1 VNGQAGIVWLR
12 FFLALAV
19 MVLSMPATTRAADT
33 QPQVASSVEA
43 VEWLQRLSPAM
54 NTTSYRG
61 VFVYGRNQQ
70 VHSMQVAHRYNGSM
84 VEERLVI
91 QDGGSGEIVRRGTE
105 VICVLPA
112 QDTVTLDAIIPSGS
126 LADSFND
133 QPLPAPRWYQ
143 AQMLGEGRVAGY
155 AVVKIALNAHDPY
168 RYSYRLWLEKD
179 TGLLVKSQTRNADDQ
194 ILEHFQFTSLDI
206 TDDIVDSELQI
217 STTDK
222 SKTHTMSLEPSNSVT
237 ELVTRLQGWSLGW
250 LPAGFEPAATPRS
263 DKRQV
268 IAFSDGFA
276 AFSVFVE
283 DAVSLDM
290 PTGASRIGATTVY
303 LRPVQSDG
311 RQVLISVVGE
321 VPPITARKVAESVR
335 FASAAVDSTTI
346 DSASVDSANVDSA
359 TASLVEHQ
367 GASR

>member
-1 VNGQAGIVWLR
+1 MSGQAGTVWLR

-19 MVLSMPATTRAADT
+19 MVLWVPAKAQAIET
-33 QPQVASSVEA
+33 QPQTANSTEA
-43 VEWLQRLSPAM
+43 VEWLRRLGPAM
-54 NTTSYRG
+54 NMTSYRG
-61 VFVYGRNQQ
+61 VFVYGRGQQ
-70 VHSMQVAHRYNGSM
+70 VHSMQVAHRYSGSM

-91 QDGGSGEIVRRGTE
+91 QDGGSGEIVRRGME
-105 VICVLPA
+105 VVCVLPA
-112 QDTVTLDAIIPSGS
+112 QDTVTLDAIIPSGP
-126 LADSFND
+126 LADSFSD
-133 QPLPAPRWYQ
+133 QLLPATRWYQ
-143 AQMLGEGRVAGY
+143 AEMLGEGRVAGY
-155 AVVKIALNAHDPY
+155 AVVKIALNANDPY

-194 ILEHFQFTSLDI
+194 ILEYFQFTSLDI

-217 STTDK
+217 TTADK
-222 SKTHTMSLEPSNSVT
+222 NKTSTMSLEPSNSVT
-237 ELVTRLQGWSLGW
+237 ELVTRLQGWSLDW
-250 LPAGFEPAATPRS
+250 VPAGFEPAATPRS

-268 IAFSDGFA
+268 IAFSDGLA

-283 DAVSLDM
+283 DIASLDM

-335 FASAAVDSTTI
+335 FDSAA
-346 DSASVDSANVDSA
+346 VDSANVDSA
-359 TASLVEHQ
+359 TASLIEHQ

>member
-1 VNGQAGIVWLR
+1 MILW
-12 FFLALAV
+12 
-19 MVLSMPATTRAADT
+19 MPAATRATDAP
-33 QPQVASSVEA
+33 PQMASSAEA
-43 VEWLQRLSPAM
+43 IEWLQRLSPAM
-54 NTTSYRG
+54 NMTSYRG
-61 VFVYGRNQQ
+61 VFVYGRGQQ

-112 QDTVTLDAIIPSGS
+112 QDTVTLDAIISYGS
-126 LADSFND
+126 LAGSFND
-133 QPLPAPRWYQ
+133 QLLPAARWYQ
-143 AQMLGEGRVAGY
+143 AQILGEGRVAGY
-155 AVVKIALNAHDPY
+155 AVVKIALNANDLY

-217 STTDK
+217 ATADK
-222 SKTHTMSLEPSNSVT
+222 NKSRTMSLKSSDSVAEP
-237 ELVTRLQGWSLGW
+237 VTRLQGWSLDW

-283 DAVSLDM
+283 DVASLDM

-303 LRPVQSDG
+303 LRPVLSDG
-311 RQVLISVVGE
+311 RQVLVSVVGE

-335 FASAAVDSTTI
+335 FDRAAVDGTTVDSTT
-346 DSASVDSANVDSA
+346 VDSTTVDGTDVGSA

>member
-1 VNGQAGIVWLR
+1 MGLW
-12 FFLALAV
+12 
-19 MVLSMPATTRAADT
+19 MPAGAQSTEAP
-33 QPQVASSVEA
+33 PQTAISAEA
-43 VEWLQRLSPAM
+43 VKWLQRLGPAM
-54 NTTSYRG
+54 NMTSYRG
-61 VFVYGRNQQ
+61 VFVYGRGQQ
-70 VHSMQVAHRYNGSM
+70 VHSMQVAHRYNGSI

-91 QDGGSGEIVRRGTE
+91 QDGGSGEIVRRGLE
-105 VICVLPA
+105 VVCVLPA
-112 QDTVTLDAIIPSGS
+112 QDTVTLDAIIPSGP
-126 LADSFND
+126 LGDSFSD
-133 QPLPAPRWYQ
+133 QLLPATRWYQ
-143 AQMLGEGRVAGY
+143 TQMLGDGRVAGY
-155 AVVKIALNAHDPY
+155 AVVKIALTANDPY
-168 RYSYRLWLEKD
+168 RYSYRLWLEKE

-217 STTDK
+217 TTADK
-222 SKTHTMSLEPSNSVT
+222 NKTSTMSLEPSNSVT
-237 ELVTRLQGWSLGW
+237 ELVTRLQGWSLDW

-268 IAFSDGFA
+268 IAFSDGLA

-283 DAVSLDM
+283 DIASLDM

-335 FASAAVDSTTI
+335 FDSAA
-346 DSASVDSANVDSA
+346 ADSA
-359 TASLVEHQ
+359 TASLMEHQ

>member
-1 VNGQAGIVWLR
+1 MSGQAGTVWLR

-19 MVLSMPATTRAADT
+19 MVLWVPAKAQAIET
-33 QPQVASSVEA
+33 QPQTANSTEA
-43 VEWLQRLSPAM
+43 VEWLRRLGPAM
-54 NTTSYRG
+54 NMTSYRG
-61 VFVYGRNQQ
+61 VFVYGRGQQ
-70 VHSMQVAHRYNGSM
+70 VHSMQVAHRYSGSM

-91 QDGGSGEIVRRGTE
+91 QDGGSGEIVRRGME
-105 VICVLPA
+105 VVCVLPA
-112 QDTVTLDAIIPSGS
+112 QDTVTLDAIIPSGP
-126 LADSFND
+126 LADSFSD
-133 QPLPAPRWYQ
+133 QLLPATRWYQ
-143 AQMLGEGRVAGY
+143 AEMLGEGRVAGY
-155 AVVKIALNAHDPY
+155 AVVKIALNANDPY

-194 ILEHFQFTSLDI
+194 ILEYFQFTSLDI

-217 STTDK
+217 TTADK
-222 SKTHTMSLEPSNSVT
+222 NKTSTMSLEPSNSVT
-237 ELVTRLQGWSLGW
+237 ELVTRLQGWSLDW
-250 LPAGFEPAATPRS
+250 VPAGFEPAATPRS

-268 IAFSDGFA
+268 IAFSDGLA

-283 DAVSLDM
+283 DIASLDM

-335 FASAAVDSTTI
+335 F
-346 DSASVDSANVDSA
+346 DSANVDSA
-359 TASLVEHQ
+359 TASLIEHQ

>member
-1 VNGQAGIVWLR
+1 VNGQAGKVWLR

-19 MVLSMPATTRAADT
+19 MFLWMPAATRATEA
-33 QPQVASSVEA
+33 QPQTANSAEA
-43 VEWLQRLSPAM
+43 VQWLQRLGPAM
-54 NTTSYRG
+54 NMTSYRG
-61 VFVYGRNQQ
+61 VFVYGRGQQ

-91 QDGGSGEIVRRGTE
+91 QDGGSGEIVRRDME
-105 VICVLPA
+105 VVCVLPA
-112 QDTVTLDAIIPSGS
+112 RDTVTLDSIIPSGP
-126 LADSFND
+126 LADSFSD
-133 QPLPAPRWYQ
+133 QLLPATLWYQ

-155 AVVKIALNAHDPY
+155 AVVKIALNANDPY

-206 TDDIVDSELQI
+206 TDDIADSELQI
-217 STTDK
+217 ATADK
-222 SKTHTMSLEPSNSVT
+222 HQAGTFSLESGSPAT
-237 ELVTRLQGWSLGW
+237 ELVTRLQGWSLDW

-268 IAFSDGFA
+268 IAFSDGLA

-283 DAVSLDM
+283 DIASLDM

-335 FASAAVDSTTI
+335 FDGATVDS
-346 DSASVDSANVDSA
+346 SSGDSANVDNGTS
-359 TASLVEHQ
+359 SLIERQ

>member
-1 VNGQAGIVWLR
+1 MSGQAGTVWLR

-19 MVLSMPATTRAADT
+19 MVLWVPAKAQAIET
-33 QPQVASSVEA
+33 QPQTANSAEA
-43 VEWLQRLSPAM
+43 VKWLQRLGPAM
-54 NTTSYRG
+54 NMTSYRG
-61 VFVYGRNQQ
+61 VFVYGRGQQ

-91 QDGGSGEIVRRGTE
+91 QDGGSGEIVRRGLE
-105 VICVLPA
+105 VVCVLPA
-112 QDTVTLDAIIPSGS
+112 QDTVTLDAIIPSGP
-126 LADSFND
+126 LADSFSD
-133 QPLPAPRWYQ
+133 QLLPATRWYQ
-143 AQMLGEGRVAGY
+143 AEMLGEGRVAGY
-155 AVVKIALNAHDPY
+155 AVVKIALNANDPY

-217 STTDK
+217 TTADK
-222 SKTHTMSLEPSNSVT
+222 NKTSTMSLEPSNSVT
-237 ELVTRLQGWSLGW
+237 ELVTRLQGWSLDW

-268 IAFSDGFA
+268 IAFSDGLA

-283 DAVSLDM
+283 DIASLDM

-335 FASAAVDSTTI
+335 FDSAA
-346 DSASVDSANVDSA
+346 VDSANVDSA
-359 TASLVEHQ
+359 TASLIEHQ

>member
-1 VNGQAGIVWLR
+1 
-12 FFLALAV
+12 
-19 MVLSMPATTRAADT
+19 MVLWVPAKAQAIET
-33 QPQVASSVEA
+33 QPQTANSTEA
-43 VEWLQRLSPAM
+43 VEWLRRLGPAM
-54 NTTSYRG
+54 NMTSYRG
-61 VFVYGRNQQ
+61 VFVYGRGQQ
-70 VHSMQVAHRYNGSM
+70 VHSMQVAHRYSGSM

-91 QDGGSGEIVRRGTE
+91 QDGGSGEIVRRGME
-105 VICVLPA
+105 VVCVLPA
-112 QDTVTLDAIIPSGS
+112 QDTVTLDAIIPSGP
-126 LADSFND
+126 LADSFSD
-133 QPLPAPRWYQ
+133 QLLPATRWYQ
-143 AQMLGEGRVAGY
+143 AEMLGEGRVAGY
-155 AVVKIALNAHDPY
+155 AVVKIALNANDPY

-194 ILEHFQFTSLDI
+194 ILEYFQFTSLDI

-217 STTDK
+217 TTADK
-222 SKTHTMSLEPSNSVT
+222 NKTSTMSLEPSNSGT
-237 ELVTRLQGWSLGW
+237 ELVTRLQGWSLDW
-250 LPAGFEPAATPRS
+250 VPAGFEPAATPRS

-268 IAFSDGFA
+268 IAFSDGLA

-283 DAVSLDM
+283 DIASLDM

-335 FASAAVDSTTI
+335 FDSAA
-346 DSASVDSANVDSA
+346 ADSA
-359 TASLVEHQ
+359 TASLMEHQ

>member
-1 VNGQAGIVWLR
+1 VNGQVGTVWLR

-19 MVLSMPATTRAADT
+19 MILWMPAATRATDA
-33 QPQVASSVEA
+33 QPQMASSAEA

-54 NTTSYRG
+54 NMTSYRG
-61 VFVYGRNQQ
+61 VFVYGRGQQ

-112 QDTVTLDAIIPSGS
+112 QDTVTLDAIIPYGS

-133 QPLPAPRWYQ
+133 QLLPAMRWYQ

-155 AVVKIALNAHDPY
+155 AVVKIALNASDPY

-179 TGLLVKSQTRNADDQ
+179 TGLLVKSQTRNVDDQ

-217 STTDK
+217 ATVDK
-222 SKTHTMSLEPSNSVT
+222 NKTRTMSLEPSNSVAK
-237 ELVTRLQGWSLGW
+237 LVTRLQGWSLDW

-283 DAVSLDM
+283 DVASLDM

-303 LRPVQSDG
+303 LRPVLSDG

-335 FASAAVDSTTI
+335 FDSAA
-346 DSASVDSANVDSA
+346 VDSA
-359 TASLVEHQ
+359 TASTVEHQ

>member
-1 VNGQAGIVWLR
+1 
-12 FFLALAV
+12 
-19 MVLSMPATTRAADT
+19 MATEV
-33 QPQVASSVEA
+33 QPQTENSAEA
-43 VEWLQRLSPAM
+43 VEWLQRLGPGM
-54 NTTSYRG
+54 NMTSYRG
-61 VFVYGRNQQ
+61 VFVYGRGQQ

-91 QDGGSGEIVRRGTE
+91 QDGGSGEIVRRGME

-112 QDTVTLDAIIPSGS
+112 QDAVTLDAIIPSRP
-126 LADSFND
+126 LADSFGD
-133 QPLPAPRWYQ
+133 QLLPATRWYQ
-143 AQMLGEGRVAGY
+143 AQMLGEDRVAGY
-155 AVVKIALNAHDPY
+155 AVVKIALNAKDAY

-217 STTDK
+217 TTAGRNKTSTI
-222 SKTHTMSLEPSNSVT
+222 SLESGSSAT
-237 ELVTRLQGWSLGW
+237 EVVTRLQGWALNW

-268 IAFSDGFA
+268 IAFSDGLV

-283 DAVSLDM
+283 EVASLDM

-303 LRPVQSDG
+303 LRPVQSNG

-321 VPPITARKVAESVR
+321 VPPVTARRVAESVH
-335 FASAAVDSTTI
+335 F
-346 DSASVDSANVDSA
+346 DSASANV
-359 TASLVEHQ
+359 LEPQ
-367 GASR
+367 GVSR

>member
-1 VNGQAGIVWLR
+1 
-12 FFLALAV
+12 
-19 MVLSMPATTRAADT
+19 MPAAAQAT
-33 QPQVASSVEA
+33 EAQPQTANSAEA
-43 VEWLQRLSPAM
+43 VEWLQRLGPAM
-54 NTTSYRG
+54 NMTSYRG
-61 VFVYGRNQQ
+61 VFVYGRGQQ

-91 QDGGSGEIVRRGTE
+91 QDGGSGEIVRRGME
-105 VICVLPA
+105 VVCVLPA
-112 QDTVTLDAIIPSGS
+112 QDTVTLDAIIPSGP
-126 LADSFND
+126 LADSFSD
-133 QPLPAPRWYQ
+133 QLLPATRWYQ

-155 AVVKIALNAHDPY
+155 VVVKIALNANDPY

-206 TDDIVDSELQI
+206 TNDIVDSELQI
-217 STTDK
+217 TTTDN
-222 SKTHTMSLEPSNSVT
+222 SQASTINLEPGRSAA
-237 ELVTRLQGWSLGW
+237 ELVTRLQGWSLDW

-268 IAFSDGFA
+268 IAFSDGLA

-283 DAVSLDM
+283 DVASLDM

-321 VPPITARKVAESVR
+321 VPPVTARKVAESVR
-335 FASAAVDSTTI
+335 FDSVPVNN
-346 DSASVDSANVDSA
+346 APVESA
-359 TASLVEHQ
+359 TANLTEHQ
-367 GASR
+367 DANR

>member
-1 VNGQAGIVWLR
+1 VSGQAGTVWLR

-19 MVLSMPATTRAADT
+19 MVLWVPAKAQAIET
-33 QPQVASSVEA
+33 QPQTANSTEA
-43 VEWLQRLSPAM
+43 VEWLRRLGPAM
-54 NTTSYRG
+54 NMTSYRG
-61 VFVYGRNQQ
+61 VFVYGRGQQ
-70 VHSMQVAHRYNGSM
+70 VHSMQVAHRYSGSM

-91 QDGGSGEIVRRGTE
+91 QDGGSGEIVRRGME
-105 VICVLPA
+105 VVCVLPA
-112 QDTVTLDAIIPSGS
+112 QDTVTLDAIIPSGP
-126 LADSFND
+126 LADSFSD
-133 QPLPAPRWYQ
+133 QLLPATRWYQ
-143 AQMLGEGRVAGY
+143 AEMLGEGRVAGY
-155 AVVKIALNAHDPY
+155 AVVKIALNANDPY

-194 ILEHFQFTSLDI
+194 ILEYFQFTSLDI

-217 STTDK
+217 TTADK
-222 SKTHTMSLEPSNSVT
+222 NKTSTMSLEPSNSVT
-237 ELVTRLQGWSLGW
+237 ELVTRLQGWSLDW
-250 LPAGFEPAATPRS
+250 VPAGFEPAATPRS

-268 IAFSDGFA
+268 IAFSDGLA

-283 DAVSLDM
+283 DIASLDM

-335 FASAAVDSTTI
+335 F
-346 DSASVDSANVDSA
+346 DSANVDSA
-359 TASLVEHQ
+359 TASLIEHQ